1 MEDYNDFLIC
11 PHLEARQLPPLFE
24 NSILVTDMS
33 AQQDMLLLGIMTT
46 VSAYLPKFYFT
57 HGYPDHRYGANLMTL
72 VAAPP
77 AGGKGI
83 LNRAGRLVEWAENII
98 PGNASLS
105 AFYNE
110 LNAKHGH
117 ALLFETEAD
126 VMSQTLHANYCN
138 YTYLLRQAWEH
149 ETVRRAR
156 DGKDKQRIAIKN
168 PHLSVLLSGTFN
180 QLQPLLRSQANGL
193 TSRFVTYLVNEIP
206 GFDARVF
213 GQNIIE
219 NEPDAEKILHECTA
233 YVRALY
239 EWQVNSDHECRFRLT
254 DEQQEQ
260 ITSFFSEMYTILTE
274 IERFPIGIDSCM
286 KRLAVN
292 IMRMGMIL
300 SAVRLD
306 TDEPFPYE
314 LTCNEDDF
322 KTMMLIADRL
332 IYHIAA
338 LTDLLPEEDLPM
350 ETSIV
355 TTDRAS
361 LAQERRDT
369 FFAALKDEFTK
380 AELVALAE
388 KEEIP
393 LKTAERWLK
402 KWQEEGVLSHPEYC
416 KYTKTSHK
424 TSKDVRK

>member
-11 PHLEARQLPPLFE
+11 PHLEAHQLPPLME
-24 NSILVTDMS
+24 NGIMATDMS
-33 AQQDMLLLGIMTT
+33 AQQDMLLLGILTT
-46 VSAYLPKFYFT
+46 VSAYLPKFYFM
-57 HGYPDHRYGANLMTL
+57 HGYPEHRYGANLMTL

-83 LNRAGRLVEWAENII
+83 LNRAERLVEWAENII
-98 PGNASLS
+98 PGNASIS

-149 ETVRRAR
+149 EPIRRAR
-156 DGKDKQRIAIKN
+156 DGKDKQRITIKD

-213 GQNIIE
+213 GQNIID
-219 NEPDAEKILHECTA
+219 NEPDAEKILRECTA

-292 IMRMGMIL
+292 IMRMGMIF

-314 LTCNEDDF
+314 IICHEDDF

-338 LTDLLPEEDLPM
+338 LTDLLPEEDLLM

-355 TTDRAS
+355 TTDRVS

-369 FFAALKDEFTK
+369 FFAALKDEFTR
-380 AELVALAE
+380 ADIIELAE
-388 KEEIP
+388 QENMPVRTVEK
-393 LKTAERWLK
+393 WVK
-402 KWQEEGVLSHPEYC
+402 KWVDEGTITHPSYG
-416 KYTKTSHK
+416 KYTKIPK
-424 TSKDVRK
+424 E